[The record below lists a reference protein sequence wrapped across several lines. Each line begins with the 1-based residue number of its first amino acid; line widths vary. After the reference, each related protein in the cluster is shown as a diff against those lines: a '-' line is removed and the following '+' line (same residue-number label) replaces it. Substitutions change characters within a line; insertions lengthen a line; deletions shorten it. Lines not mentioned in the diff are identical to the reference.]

1 MVSRFWALWPCLVR
15 VSGVRCCPASVRV
28 FLRRTGVWFPDDSGV
43 ARHCPGRCWSW
54 SFCPG
59 AGLGR
64 GLLAIG
70 FGISTGVCQGQREVP
85 SRGPGAA
92 TRLGRLSL
100 PLGHV
105 RSRRFLF
112 RARGRFQPFSQRGWS
127 RRRVNPGNSCSSA
140 SEREAGH
147 VSYRPRPRKP
157 GNPALHSWSYRRTR
171 SSPAVRG
178 VWIVAGLAF
187 PDPPGELWE
196 VRKSSSLDCPASTRT
211 DAPTLS
217 LPQSGTRPS

>member
-1 MVSRFWALWPCLVR
+1 MIRGSHGTAPGGAGHGVSAPALAWAGVCWPSVSVSQLACVKGSGRSRLGVPAQQLGSAVSHCLWAMFGVAGFFSALEAVFSRFP
-15 VSGVRCCPASVRV
+15 
-28 FLRRTGVWFPDDSGV
+28 
-43 ARHCPGRCWSW
+43 
-54 SFCPG
+54 
-59 AGLGR
+59 
-64 GLLAIG
+64 
-70 FGISTGVCQGQREVP
+70 REG
-85 SRGPGAA
+85 GP
-92 TRLGRLSL
+92 
-100 PLGHV
+100 
-105 RSRRFLF
+105 
-112 RARGRFQPFSQRGWS
+112 
-127 RRRVNPGNSCSSA
+127 RRRVTPGNSCSSA

-147 VSYRPRPRKP
+147 VSYRSRPRKP